1 MLWGMAVADELR
13 QAVEAL
19 VAGAGPIQRRLVLAE
34 RHFVQVEPGELRSKL
49 EHGLFMRI
57 ASGLVSTADEGL
69 EPDEQSIEECVLT
82 LDDSRATAIAL
93 DIMGLYELAASVPDA
108 EKRALALLERSR
120 EHIDSGP

>member
-1 MLWGMAVADELR
+1 MLWDMAAVDELR

-34 RHFVQVEPGELRSKL
+34 RHFVRVEPGELRSKL
-49 EHGLFMRI
+49 EHGLFLRI
-57 ASGLVSTADEGL
+57 GSGLVSTADESQ

-93 DIMGLYELAASVPDA
+93 DMMWLYELALDVPGA
-108 EKRALALLERSR
+108 ENRSLDLR
-120 EHIDSGP
+120 PSL